1 METGTQ
7 GLQRGG
13 RTLAQVVSGA
23 TLEQL
28 GAAARMLHPTVIRS
42 PLLQGEAQDHRQVRL
57 KAENLQPL
65 GSFKIRGGSVVLGML
80 ANQDLERGVA
90 TASAGNFAQG
100 LGLAARHAGVPVT
113 VHVPDT
119 AAGVKLAATEAL
131 GATIVRHSFSDWW
144 GIMSSRETGR
154 DDGVFIHPVCEAGV
168 ILGNAT
174 IGLEL
179 AEQWPELD
187 TVVVPFGGGGLITGI
202 ALAFRALQ
210 RPVRVVACEA
220 ETSTPLA
227 SALSAGRPT
236 RVERR
241 PSFIDGIG
249 STGVLEDMWPLLEE
263 LVDDVIVVS
272 LTDAQR
278 ALCRLAIRDHLVVE
292 GAGAVAAAAAA
303 SARSGGRNV
312 AAVLSGGNIDQ
323 AVLCSILSD
332 TGGDRSRT
340 G

>member
-1 METGTQ
+1 MTSVEKDRR
-7 GLQRGG
+7 LLRLGG
-13 RTLAQVVSGA
+13 QSLAQAMSGVG
-23 TLEQL
+23 LEQIR
-28 GAAARMLHPTVIRS
+28 AAARLLHPEVVRS
-42 PLLQGEAQDHRQVRL
+42 PLLPGETQDHRQVRF
-57 KAENLQPL
+57 KAENLQPF
-65 GSFKIRGGSVVLGML
+65 GSFKIRAGSVALGML
-80 ANQDLERGVA
+80 DRRELEHGVA

-100 LGLAARHAGVPVT
+100 LCLAARQFDVPVS

-119 AAGVKLAATEAL
+119 AAGVKLDATAGL
-131 GATIVRHSFSDWW
+131 GASIVRHSFGGWW
-144 GIMSSRETGR
+144 EIMSSRQTGHY
-154 DDGVFIHPVCEAGV
+154 DGVFIHPVCEAGV

-179 AEQWPELD
+179 AEQWPDLD

-202 ALAFRALQ
+202 ALAFRALG
-210 RPVRVVACEA
+210 RTVRVVACEA

-227 SALSAGRPT
+227 SAFAAGRPT

-249 STGVLEDMWPLLEE
+249 STRVLDEMWPLLED

-272 LTDAQR
+272 LEDAER
-278 ALCRLAIRDHLVVE
+278 TLCTLAIRNHMVVE

-303 SARSGGRNV
+303 SPRSGGRNV
-312 AAVLSGGNIDQ
+312 VAVLSGGNIDP
-323 AVLCSILSD
+323 AVLCRLLSA
-332 TGGDRSRT
+332 RS